1 LARVTGATT
10 RALRFYEEQGL
21 LEARRLPNGYRD
33 YGDEAVARVR
43 SIRYLLD
50 HGLTLDDVAQF
61 RCCLDGDLS
70 ARSAA
75 PAPALVAVAQ
85 RRLDV
90 LDARLRALA
99 EVRDHLAAGL
109 RGIARA
115 DRTHAVAPS
124 HTSGRV

>member
-1 LARVTGATT
+1 MRIGELARATGATT

-21 LEARRLPNGYRD
+21 LQARRLPNGYRD
-33 YGDEAVARVR
+33 YADEAVARVR

-50 HGLTLDDVAQF
+50 HGLTLEDVAQF

-70 ARSAA
+70 GRSAE

-109 RGIARA
+109 RGMTQR
-115 DRTHAVAPS
+115 
-124 HTSGRV
+124 